1 MNKLS
6 YGTKLIVLAKHV
18 MKKENVSFNTAIEI
32 ISRLEDDNLIDIY
45 FADFL
50 EELSMYN
57 RGEL

>member
-18 MKKENVSFNTAIEI
+18 MRKENVSFNTAMEI